1 MHCATSFAHY
11 SRCINIR
18 VFLERKFWKN
28 PFEFSRQIEIMI
40 NSIDRSRERE
50 RERERERVK
59 KMINTT
65 RKNNIYIQEGFHN
78 LTN

>member
-28 PFEFSRQIEIMI
+28 PFEFLRQIEIMI
-40 NSIDRSRERE
+40 NSIRSIDRE

-65 RKNNIYIQEGFHN
+65 RKNNIYIQEGFN
-78 LTN
+78 NFTN